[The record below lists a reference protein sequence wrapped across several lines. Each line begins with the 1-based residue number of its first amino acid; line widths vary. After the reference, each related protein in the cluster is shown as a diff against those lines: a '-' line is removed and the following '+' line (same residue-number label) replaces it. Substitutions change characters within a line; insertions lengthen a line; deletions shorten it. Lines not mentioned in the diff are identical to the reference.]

1 MQKHQILPHSLNMF
15 HNSTQCELCP
25 MFMLQTCNC
34 NTTLKWITYSQS
46 QMWKMKPS
54 PSSSLVSAATGH
66 LPCATGHPTGPLTIT
81 HSDLK
86 KQLIPQSNIWTENSP
101 PATTSTPSSKH
112 LMTPQFKTVKYNM
125 YYSVF
130 RMVVRQALESIKPLG
145 KEDMQFSWHFFSIV
159 TDWQFDLFMNV
170 FHHSCV
176 HNKWWQKKY
185 CTWTNTRAVLFHHN
199 LLEGVS

>member
-1 MQKHQILPHSLNMF
+1 MNNLLPVTNVKDETFPIFITCLCCHRPPPMCHRPPYRTLNNHSF
-15 HNSTQCELCP
+15 WP
-25 MFMLQTCNC
+25 
-34 NTTLKWITYSQS
+34 
-46 QMWKMKPS
+46 
-54 PSSSLVSAATGH
+54 
-66 LPCATGHPTGPLTIT
+66 
-81 HSDLK
+81 K
-86 KQLIPQSNIWTENSP
+86 KQLIPRSNIWTENSP

-185 CTWTNTRAVLFHHN
+185 CTWTNTRAVLFHNN